1 MEFDRS
7 SRVFSTNVVFEVI
20 LSLILEK
27 KVSLEVP
34 LIAPVTASAAFYLF
48 IIYLVF
54 DGMILCMLGHI

>member
-7 SRVFSTNVVFEVI
+7 SRVFSANVVFEVI

-34 LIAPVTASAAFYLF
+34 LIAPVTASAAFYF
-48 IIYLVF
+48 IDSSF
-54 DGMILCMLGHI
+54 